1 MKFLLFLSAG
11 SVMCAML
18 GLLFALQRPSVHPL
32 SASASVKAASASTV
46 TAPDSPQTPAAPAVD
61 AAQLKELHVN
71 EAGRVPILEYHEI
84 GSTPSNA
91 SCATRMMHR
100 SIDEFQ
106 ADLQRLYDEGYRPVN
121 LSEYL
126 NNKMDLP
133 LGTSP
138 VILTFDDARSTQF
151 RYRSDKSIDP
161 DCAVGI
167 MQEFTRQHPD
177 FPTKAMFYVLPEGAF
192 GSERYAGKKM
202 RALLDMGCELG
213 NHTLNHP
220 YFTRMSDAAIAKEI
234 ALGKSVTERM
244 VPGAHLDTL
253 ALPGGCKPRSHNY
266 GVLTS
271 GEYKGKRYANRAVLD
286 AWGGPAPSPVSTK
299 FDPLRIP
306 RVLAVNGGG
315 GIPEALDELKSGASD
330 RYVSDGDPNTVTVP
344 QRLTKFVRTARLNG
358 LPLRAYD
365 DGRKTVK
372 NETVSTSTTRH
383 RRKRHHKRKFT
394 TKTQRTPR

>member
-1 MKFLLFLSAG
+1 MKFWLFLSA
-11 SVMCAML
+11 SSLVCALL
-18 GLLFALQRPSVHPL
+18 GLAFALQRPSARLPL
-32 SASASVKAASASTV
+32 TSAPAKAAFVPAQNTSEPAK
-46 TAPDSPQTPAAPAVD
+46 TPTPPAVD

-84 GSTPSNA
+84 GSAPSNA
-91 SCATRMMHR
+91 GRATRMMHR

-106 ADLQRLYDEGYRPVN
+106 GDLQRLYDEGYRPVN

-161 DCAVGI
+161 DCAIGI
-167 MQEFTRQHPD
+167 LQEFTRQHPD
-177 FPTKAMFYVLPEGAF
+177 FPTKAMFYVLPDSAF
-192 GSERYAGKKM
+192 GSERYAAKKM

-213 NHTLNHP
+213 NHTLSHH

-271 GEYKGKRYANRAVLD
+271 GEYNGKRYANRAVLD
-286 AWGGPAPSPVSTK
+286 AWGGPAPSPISTK

-315 GIPEALDELKSGASD
+315 GIPEALDELKSGANE
-330 RYVSDGDPNTVTVP
+330 RYVSDGDPNTVTIP
-344 QRLTKFVRTARLNG
+344 QRLTRFVKTARLNG

-365 DGRKTVK
+365 DGRKTAK
-372 NETVSTSTTRH
+372 SETTTTTPH
-383 RRKRHHKRKFT
+383 RRKRRHRNRKGE
-394 TKTQRTPR
+394 KENSRRGE

>member
-11 SVMCAML
+11 SVVCALL

-32 SASASVKAASASTV
+32 PASAPAKTTSVSASAM
-46 TAPDSPQTPAAPAVD
+46 PDAPQTPASPAVD
-61 AAQLKELHVN
+61 VAQLKELRVN

-84 GSTPSNA
+84 GAAPSNA
-91 SCATRMMHR
+91 GRATRMMHR
-100 SIDEFQ
+100 SLDEFQ
-106 ADLQRLYDEGYRPVN
+106 GDLQRLYDEGYRSVN

-133 LGTSP
+133 IGTSP

-151 RYRSDKSIDP
+151 RYRSDKSLDP
-161 DCAVGI
+161 SCAVGI

-177 FPTKAMFYVLPEGAF
+177 FPMKAMFYVLPEGAF
-192 GSERYAGKKM
+192 GSERYATKKM

-213 NHTLNHP
+213 NHTLSHH

-271 GEYKGKRYANRAVLD
+271 GEYNGKCYANRAVLD
-286 AWGGPAPSPVSTK
+286 AWGGPAPSPISTK

-315 GIPEALDELKSGASD
+315 GIPEALDELKSGASE

-344 QRLTKFVRTARLNG
+344 QRLTKFVKTARLNG

-365 DGRKTVK
+365 DGRKTA
-372 NETVSTSTTRH
+372 ESATVSTTPRH
-383 RRKRHHKRKFT
+383 RKRHHKRKFA
-394 TKTQRTPR
+394 TKTQRAPR